1 MPTTTQIGSIQ
12 QTIPP
17 ELLPYFTNAAGD
29 SGILPTAQ
37 KYTARSYNDV
47 YGGLESAGTNGTSL
61 AGANR
66 IASLSPM
73 QTQVGNEVQN
83 LGLPS
88 EFGSASNTFGNA
100 TDTLNSAGNVYNG
113 MTDAN
118 QVSKFMNPYTA
129 LALDPQIQAATRNAQ
144 INSVNQD
151 RGAARAGSYG
161 GARNILAQQEANKNL
176 QTQLGNI
183 TAQGYNTAFDTA
195 MKNQIAQG
203 QGLTAVGQGQ
213 TQTAAGLGALAQAEN
228 TSNIANIST
237 QGAYGDLQRAV
248 QQQQLDAQYSDAMR
262 RADFPMEQVGN
273 MANLLRGVPIAQTGG
288 ATTTNTPAPSF
299 ASQIAGLGLGGL
311 GLMKQ
316 LG

>member
-47 YGGLESAGTNGTSL
+47 YGGLESAGTGGTSL

-73 QTQVGNEVQN
+73 QQEVGQDVEN

-88 EFGSASNTFGNA
+88 GYQKANDIYG
-100 TDTLNSAGNVYNG
+100 G
-113 MTDAN
+113 MTDTS
-118 QVSKFMNPYTA
+118 QVSKYMNPYA
-129 LALDPQIQAATRNAQ
+129 ELALNPQIQAATRNAQ

-183 TAQGYNTAFDTA
+183 TATGLNTAYDNA
-195 MKNQIAQG
+195 MK
-203 QGLTAVGQGQ
+203 
-213 TQTAAGLGALAQAEN
+213 TQLAQAQGLGSLAQSEN

-237 QGAYGDLQRAV
+237 KGAYGDLQRAV